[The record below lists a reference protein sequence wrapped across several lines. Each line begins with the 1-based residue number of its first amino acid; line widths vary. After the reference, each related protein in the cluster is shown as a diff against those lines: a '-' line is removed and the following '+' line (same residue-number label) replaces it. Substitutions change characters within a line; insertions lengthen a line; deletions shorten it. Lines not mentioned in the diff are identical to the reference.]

1 MLSTNATGN
10 SCVALLFSIVGRL
23 DFGEKRKR
31 TGWDAY
37 TLICTGAPR
46 LEGTGFIKWGLKTKN
61 RLTK

>member
-1 MLSTNATGN
+1 MRYVAFLALSEDLA
-10 SCVALLFSIVGRL
+10 S
-23 DFGEKRKR
+23 EQKRKR

-37 TLICTGAPR
+37 TLICTGAPC

>member
-1 MLSTNATGN
+1 VLF
-10 SCVALLFSIVGRL
+10 FSIVGRL
-23 DFGEKRKR
+23 AFGEKRKR

-37 TLICTGAPR
+37 TLICTGVPR